1 MKKAIIL
8 GGSSGMGKAIADGL
22 SSIGCDIAATS
33 KEDVDT
39 SDLTAVKKFAQ
50 AHEKTDILVL
60 NTGGPPQKEFFDV
73 TEDEWQHFHKQ
84 LFLGFCVLLQNLKI
98 NDNGYIFLISSH
110 VIKEPNP
117 RLVISNVYRIAFS
130 SVFKTLSRHYA
141 SRGIS
146 CINIAPGPI
155 KTERLYSLVDNME
168 EFEKKLPMGRAGDPK
183 EMGDFVKSIVAA
195 DIHYLNGVVINFD
208 GGLSSHIF

>member
-22 SSIGCDIAATS
+22 VSIGCNVVATS

-39 SDLTAVKKFAQ
+39 SDLASVKKFAQ
-50 AHEKTDILVL
+50 THKETDILVL
-60 NTGGPPQKEFFDV
+60 NTGGPPKKEFFDV

-98 NDNGYIFLISSH
+98 NDDGYIFLISSH
-110 VIKEPNP
+110 VIKEPDP

-130 SVFKTLSRHYA
+130 SVFKTLSKHYA
-141 SRGIS
+141 DRGIS

-155 KTERLYSLVDNME
+155 KTERLRSLVDNME
-168 EFEKKLPMGRAGDPK
+168 EFEKKLPMGRAGEPK
-183 EMGDFVKSIVAA
+183 EIGDFVKSIVER